1 MIPNLAK
8 GYVLHDGLADPRQPA
23 EELRKGRGY
32 KVPNGA
38 MFTTVRDMAR
48 FVSFEMGYGPE
59 IVLNKKVLLESQSQM
74 FWAGEDATMG
84 YGLA

>member
-1 MIPNLAK
+1 LSRAAGQPYADHVQEQIVAPLGMRHTRFEPDKQMIPNLAE

-38 MFTTVRDMAR
+38 MFTSVKGHGSLC
-48 FVSFEMGYGPE
+48 FV
-59 IVLNKKVLLESQSQM
+59 
-74 FWAGEDATMG
+74 
-84 YGLA
+84 